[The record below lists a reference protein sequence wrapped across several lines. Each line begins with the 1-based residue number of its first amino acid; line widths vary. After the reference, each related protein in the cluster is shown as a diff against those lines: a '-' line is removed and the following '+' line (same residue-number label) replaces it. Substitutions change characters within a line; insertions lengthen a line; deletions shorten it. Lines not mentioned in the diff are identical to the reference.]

1 MATLCVED
9 LHTKLQNYCNW
20 NSLPT
25 ELLSDIKGDKT
36 TASHD
41 ADATLAAFITHLT
54 ALLPFEWSV
63 TQHATFPSGN
73 SSSSSSTNRLQAT
86 MHPAAVGT
94 ADGIMVFGGLQ
105 LGRLA
110 EVKVENEASWIK
122 ESMPAGLAP
131 DCSRVY
137 QVRTGHTTHVEQCR
151 KTISLQN
158 KANSHFADPDSLLDK
173 TVHLK
178 GMATAPSTR
187 AGMPCPRCARP
198 ACAQTTKQ
206 QHRSWM

>member
-1 MATLCVED
+1 MATLCLED

-25 ELLSDIKGDKT
+25 ELLSDIKGGT
-36 TASHD
+36 TKASHD

-63 TQHATFPSGN
+63 TQHATFTIGN
-73 SSSSSSTNRLQAT
+73 SSERSSRLQAT

-94 ADGIMVFGGLQ
+94 ADGIIVFGGLQ

-137 QVRTGHTTHVEQCR
+137 QVRTGHNPHVELAG
-151 KTISLQN
+151 KPS
-158 KANSHFADPDSLLDK
+158 FADLTVYWTRQATSKAWPLHHLMIDLHCHVPVHDVHGLLA
-173 TVHLK
+173 LK
-178 GMATAPSTR
+178 QLSSRTGVGSDQC
-187 AGMPCPRCARP
+187 PCCL
-198 ACAQTTKQ
+198 
-206 QHRSWM
+206 